1 MYSPTLSL
9 IASFFAMA
17 FVSISYFTKRKEH
30 YLLFQLLCI
39 VFLIISYFFNLQ
51 FFAMVGIAI
60 GGFRA
65 LTFYII
71 ERKNKQASI
80 LLSILFAFL
89 TLLAY
94 FIVNLKILKTANPL
108 DILYLVGLV
117 AFAFIFRIRNL
128 KIVRFSMIIP
138 IALSILFNI
147 LTHAPVF
154 TILSYAFEFSAN
166 IVSIFKYH
174 VFGKDK

>member
-17 FVSISYFTKRKEH
+17 FVSISYFTKKKEH

-71 ERKNKQASI
+71 ERKNKKASI
-80 LLSILFAFL
+80 YLSFLFAFL

-94 FIVNLKILKTANPL
+94 YIVNFKILKTANPL
-108 DILYLVGLV
+108 DVLYLVGLV
-117 AFAFIFRIRNL
+117 SFAFIFRIRNL
-128 KIVRFSMIIP
+128 KIVRYSMILPTI
-138 IALSILFNI
+138 LSILFNV
-147 LTHAPVF
+147 LTHAPIF

-174 VFGKDK
+174 IFGKEK